1 MDKIVVTR
9 HRALVEYLKELGF
22 IDDDTR
28 IIPHAQ
34 PEDVEGKH
42 VIGVLPYWLAA
53 HAKKYTELQLR
64 LPFDKRNKELTLEEI
79 KFHSKEP
86 VTYIVKEVPF
96 YE

>member
-1 MDKIVVTR
+1 MDKVVVTR
-9 HRALVEYLKELGF
+9 HRSLVLYLIELGL
-22 IDDDTR
+22 IDKNTR

-42 VIGVLPYWLAA
+42 ALGVLPYWLAA
-53 HAKKYTELQLR
+53 RAAKYTELQLR
-64 LPFDKRNKELTLEEI
+64 LPFDKRNKELTLDEI